1 MCTAPG
7 DDVGPPAPP
16 AIREEER
23 SLRAGDGA
31 GLREFLALPATGFR
45 RGAVLII
52 HDIWGYTDFYKDLA
66 RRITGHDHAA
76 ALVDF
81 FGRQGDLPE
90 PMRAPERTGVKPE
103 AMARAVQRAQQL
115 SDERFLADM
124 QTAVDDLHAR
134 GAAQVACWGFCMGGR
149 LADASAARVGGLAG
163 AVAYYGH
170 LQAEPGRLSPLQLAS
185 EIRIPVLGIFGG
197 ADPGIPAD
205 QVAAFQAALQ
215 TDKEIVTYPQAP
227 HGFLRYG
234 ATEHRAAIDDA
245 LQRTYRFFARVLA
258 APVPGVS
265 R

>member
-7 DDVGPPAPP
+7 DDVGPPAP
-16 AIREEER
+16 AAVREKER
-23 SLRAGDGA
+23 RIRAGDGA
-31 GLREFLALPATGFR
+31 DLREFVALPATGFR

-66 RRITGHDHAA
+66 RRITGHGHAA

-90 PMRAPERTGVKPE
+90 WMRAPERTGTKPE

-115 SDERFLADM
+115 TEERFLADM
-124 QTAVDDLHAR
+124 QTAVDDLQAR
-134 GAAQVACWGFCMGGR
+134 GASQVACWGFCMGGR
-149 LADASAARVGGLAG
+149 LAFVSAPRVRGLAG

-170 LQAEPGRLSPLQLAS
+170 LQAEPGRLSPLQLAA

-197 ADPGIPAD
+197 ADPSIPAE
-205 QVAAFQAALQ
+205 QIAAFKDALK
-215 TDKEIVTYPQAP
+215 TDKEIIIYPGAP

-234 ATEHRAAIDDA
+234 AT
-245 LQRTYRFFARVLA
+245 
-258 APVPGVS
+258 
-265 R
+265 

>member
-1 MCTAPG
+1 MCTAPTV
-7 DDVGPPAPP
+7 DDGPRPA
-16 AIREEER
+16 AAVNEEER
-23 SLRAGDGA
+23 TVRAGDGA
-31 GLREFLALPATGFR
+31 ALREFVAQPPTGFR

-66 RRITGHDHAA
+66 RRITEHGHAA

-90 PMRAPERTGVKPE
+90 SMRAPERTGTKPE

-115 SDERFLADM
+115 TDERFLADM
-124 QTAVDDLHAR
+124 QTAVDDLQAR
-134 GAAQVACWGFCMGGR
+134 GASQVACWGFCMGGR
-149 LADASAARVGGLAG
+149 LAYVSAARARGLSG

-197 ADPGIPAD
+197 ADPNITAD
-205 QVAAFQAALQ
+205 QIAAFQEALT
-215 TDKEIVTYPQAP
+215 TDKEIVTYPGAP

-234 ATEHRAAIDDA
+234 ATEHQAAIEDA
-245 LQRTYRFFARVLA
+245 LQRTYRFFDRVLT
-258 APVPGVS
+258 APATV

>member
-7 DDVGPPAPP
+7 DDDGPPAP
-16 AIREEER
+16 AAVKEEER

-31 GLREFLALPATGFR
+31 TLREFLALPATGFR

-66 RRITGHDHAA
+66 RRITAHGHAA

-90 PMRAPERTGVKPE
+90 AMRAPERTGTRAE
-103 AMARAVQRAQQL
+103 AMARAVKRAHAL

-124 QTAVDDLHAR
+124 QTAVDDLQAR
-134 GAAQVACWGFCMGGR
+134 GAARVACWGFCLGGR
-149 LADASAARVGGLAG
+149 LAYVAAARVRGLVG
-163 AVAYYGH
+163 VVGYYGFV
-170 LQAEPGRLSPLQLAS
+170 QTEPGRLSPLLLAG
-185 EIRIPVLGIFGG
+185 EIKIPVLGIFGG

-205 QVAAFQAALQ
+205 QVAAFDNALK
-215 TDKEIVTYPQAP
+215 TDKAFVTYPGAP

-234 ATEHRAAIDDA
+234 ATDHKAAIDDA
-245 LQRTYRFFARVLA
+245 LDRTYRFFGRVLNA
-258 APVPGVS
+258 TG
-265 R
+265 